1 LEYSELSF
9 VGELLLGEDAER
21 LISEAIEL
29 LRETSSP
36 ARKAVHKVQGKVQD
50 PTVATEARRGSAK
63 QEGKGFDV
71 GNAEADR
78 SKGMSPEQSFWF
90 KLADSISERR
100 K

>member
-1 LEYSELSF
+1 M
-9 VGELLLGEDAER
+9 GEDAER

-36 ARKAVHKVQGKVQD
+36 ARKAVHKVQEKVQD
-50 PTVATEARRGSAK
+50 PTVATEARRGSAE
-63 QEGKGFDV
+63 QEGKGFGVDK
-71 GNAEADR
+71 AEADR
-78 SKGMSPEQSFWF
+78 SKGMSPEQIFWF